1 MYTEFQKKRYSLMA
15 AEQQIDNVIHLM
27 KGDEYVR
34 SHLMPVRYEIKRQ
47 LTNLLHSHK
56 LEQQGRKER

>member
-1 MYTEFQKKRYSLMA
+1 MA

-27 KGDEYVR
+27 KGDAYVR

-56 LEQQGRKER
+56 LEQQGKKER